1 MFINIHSHY
10 PPVTGEWAIQSLW
23 TDFGKTAMPG
33 QYSIGIHPWYI
44 HTSHWENQLELLR
57 EASQNPHVLAIGE
70 CGLDKACDTLFS
82 LQAKVFAAQVDWANE
97 IGKPLIIHC
106 VRAWEEVLQ
115 VLLAQGNKVPVVFH
129 GFNKSLPL
137 AQKIIG
143 QGYYL
148 SFGKSLEQPGKRKI
162 LSGLPADKIFL
173 ETDDS
178 AISIRLVYE
187 WAADALSIDHNSLVL
202 QMQKNAAAI
211 FGAAATQL

>member
-10 PPVTGEWAIQSLW
+10 SPATDEWTIQSLW

-33 QYSIGIHPWYI
+33 QYSIGVHPWYI
-44 HTSHWENQLELLR
+44 HASHWEKHLELLR
-57 EASQNPHVLAIGE
+57 EASRNPNVLAIGE
-70 CGLDKACDTLFS
+70 CGLDKVCNTPFS
-82 LQAKVFAAQVDWANE
+82 LQAKVFAAQVDRANE

-106 VRAWEEVLQ
+106 VQAWEEVLH
-115 VLLAQGNKVPVVFH
+115 VLHQQGNKVPVVFH

-178 AISIRLVYE
+178 AVSIRRVYE

-202 QMQKNAAAI
+202 QIQKNAVAV
-211 FGAAATQL
+211 FGAAAIQL